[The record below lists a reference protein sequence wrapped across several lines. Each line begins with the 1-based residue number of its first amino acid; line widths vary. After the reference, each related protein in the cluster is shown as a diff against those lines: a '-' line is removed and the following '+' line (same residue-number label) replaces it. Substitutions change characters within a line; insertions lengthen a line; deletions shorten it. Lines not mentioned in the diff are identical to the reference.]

1 MPPRFTPTESMLS
14 GPNALVSMK
23 GSSRT
28 TPGEALQPGDS
39 DLTHDARVGARWRQ
53 SPPICGLRILW

>member
-39 DLTHDARVGARWRQ
+39 DLTHDARVVLGGGNRLLFAA
-53 SPPICGLRILW
+53 